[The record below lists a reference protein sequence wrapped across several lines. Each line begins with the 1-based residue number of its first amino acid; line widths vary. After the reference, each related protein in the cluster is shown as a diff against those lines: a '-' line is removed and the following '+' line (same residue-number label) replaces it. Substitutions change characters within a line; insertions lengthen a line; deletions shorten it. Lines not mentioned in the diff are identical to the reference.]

1 MIAFLLS
8 ITKSTQSE
16 DTLDLYT
23 RFICFTNF
31 HFIRTHFSVW
41 HKILDVI
48 CIETPFSLM
57 FPSVID
63 NLTQIVG
70 STPMI
75 KLTPQNKG
83 FTNNDRNNSNILMFF
98 FFFTV
103 NILAKLEL
111 SNPTGS
117 VKDRLAKYLL
127 EGKKKKRD
135 M

>member
-98 FFFTV
+98 FFFY
-103 NILAKLEL
+103 
-111 SNPTGS
+111 SQHFS
-117 VKDRLAKYLL
+117 
-127 EGKKKKRD
+127 
-135 M
+135 